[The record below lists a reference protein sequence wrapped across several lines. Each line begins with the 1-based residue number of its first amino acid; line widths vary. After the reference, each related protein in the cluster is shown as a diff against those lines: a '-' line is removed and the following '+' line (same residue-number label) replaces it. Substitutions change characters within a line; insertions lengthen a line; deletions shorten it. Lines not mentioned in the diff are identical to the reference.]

1 MMKFILKNILF
12 LIFIFSGV
20 ASAQKSPGTSKTHFI
35 IDGLL
40 GEKTVYETPYYILR
54 TDDEYPKILI
64 DACIH
69 GDEVAGKYACDTVM
83 KYIDVLEGTVVFVP
97 MVNIQAF
104 EKNVRGV
111 NVDLNQ
117 VFPGDPNADLYE
129 ERLAK
134 DFMDLVALIN
144 PDVVINLHEAWT
156 KYDDNLYKKQK
167 DKSFGQTII
176 TNSEERPVF
185 LVNTQYE
192 INKKISDKDKIFRI
206 QSFPYKENHS
216 MDNIIDKL
224 KIPSY
229 TIETLRTLPLEERI
243 NYQVIC
249 ILAFIREAGINFE
262 YYGKIR

>member
-1 MMKFILKNILF
+1 MILF
-12 LIFIFSGV
+12 FAGTALG
-20 ASAQKSPGTSKTHFI
+20 QKSPRITKTHFI

-83 KYIDVLEGTVVFVP
+83 KYIDVLEGSVVFVP

-156 KYDDNLYKKQK
+156 KYDDNIYKKQK

-185 LVNTQYE
+185 LVSSQYE
-192 INKKISDKDKIFRI
+192 INKRIEEQDKKFRI
-206 QSFPYKENHS
+206 QTFPFKANHS

-224 KIPSY
+224 KIPSF
-229 TIETLRTLPLEERI
+229 TVETLRTLPLDERI

-249 ILAFIREAGINFE
+249 ILSFIQEAGIKFK
-262 YYGKIR
+262 YYGNILF

>member
-1 MMKFILKNILF
+1 MMKFILKIILIPVLF
-12 LIFIFSGV
+12 FTGT
-20 ASAQKSPGTSKTHFI
+20 ASAQKSPEIPKTHFI

-69 GDEVAGKYACDTVM
+69 GDEVAGKFACDTVM

-111 NVDLNQ
+111 NIDLNQ
-117 VFPGDPNADLYE
+117 VFPGNPNADIYE

-156 KYDDNLYKKQK
+156 KYDENLYKRQK

-185 LVNTQYE
+185 LVSAQYE
-192 INKKISDKDKIFRI
+192 INKRIKEQDKQFRI
-206 QSFPYKENHS
+206 QTFPFKENHS

-229 TIETLRTLPLEERI
+229 TIETLRTLPLDERI

-249 ILAFIREAGINFE
+249 ILAFIQEAGIKFE
-262 YYGKIR
+262 YYGNIR